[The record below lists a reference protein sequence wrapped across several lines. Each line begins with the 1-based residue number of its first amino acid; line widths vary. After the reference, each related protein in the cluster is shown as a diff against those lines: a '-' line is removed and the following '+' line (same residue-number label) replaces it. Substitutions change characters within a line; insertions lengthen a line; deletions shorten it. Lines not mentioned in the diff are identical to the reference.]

1 MATFP
6 ELASRVVAI
15 TGSAQG
21 IGAETARHFAGQG
34 AAVALLDIDHKNA
47 QVVADAIIAAGGRA
61 TVVPVD
67 VTDETSVNAAVA
79 ATVAAYGGIDVLITC
94 ASGYTRLAQV
104 EDMPLDE
111 WERTIALN
119 LRSAFLCSKAVIPHL
134 KKSKAGRIIHVA
146 SISGRT
152 VHASSS
158 PAYGAAKAAV
168 IQLTRFLAW
177 ELGPSGITANAVAPI
192 TTLTPR
198 VAALRSHLAT
208 VAPVRS
214 RPRGIPLGIGALGG
228 LHWPR
233 PGLSEVSGMP
243 GSGRLGLVLP
253 AMAAL
258 TQAGQEIA
266 LIDVLG
272 QLYPPGL
279 SGVRL
284 DQVLLVRPGRSQ
296 VAWAA
301 EQIAR
306 SGVCPLVVLIDPP
319 RLGPGARRLQ
329 HAAEA
334 GGVSLIVVSER
345 PDPGLPA
352 TLRLATPRS
361 GQVLL
366 SKDGRGARERV
377 VELTGASRPLLLS
390 SRLRAQP
397 PESAGSIQPDEGIE
411 VVDSGA

>member
-21 IGAETARHFAGQG
+21 IGAETARHFAAQG
-34 AAVALLDIDHKNA
+34 AAVALLDIDQKNA

-79 ATVAAYGGIDVLITC
+79 ATVTAYGGIDVLITC
-94 ASGYTRLAQV
+94 AGGYTRLAQV

-158 PAYGAAKAAV
+158 PAYGEAKAAV

-198 VAALRSHLAT
+198 VAALRSEAD
-208 VAPVRS
+208 VARIAAQV
-214 RPRGIPLGIGALGG
+214 PL
-228 LHWPR
+228 R
-233 PGLSEVSGMP
+233 
-243 GSGRLGLVLP
+243 
-253 AMAAL
+253 
-258 TQAGQEIA
+258 
-266 LIDVLG
+266 
-272 QLYPPGL
+272 
-279 SGVRL
+279 
-284 DQVLLVRPGRSQ
+284 
-296 VAWAA
+296 
-301 EQIAR
+301 
-306 SGVCPLVVLIDPP
+306 
-319 RLGPGARRLQ
+319 
-329 HAAEA
+329 
-334 GGVSLIVVSER
+334 
-345 PDPGLPA
+345 
-352 TLRLATPRS
+352 RLATPADHAQIMLFLAS
-361 GQVLL
+361 
-366 SKDGRGARERV
+366 DGAAYLNGTVQDVNGGRV
-377 VELTGASRPLLLS
+377 MM
-390 SRLRAQP
+390 
-397 PESAGSIQPDEGIE
+397 
-411 VVDSGA
+411 